1 MVFFPAEIDDFL
13 HVISDVHMNLSRRK
27 IIRSLSMVAGATAVG
42 LIPCKS
48 LFANDRNETN
58 KKEIDFKPSG
68 TKALLIGAGQRG
80 WRFGNFSKKFPD
92 QLSIVSIAEPIADR
106 RNKAAAA
113 LGLSAKDCCNH
124 WEEVFTKRPEA
135 EFAIIAT
142 SGNYMEAC
150 SHALLAGY
158 HVLVDR
164 PVSLEPDEV
173 MAINKLAKEKN
184 LTLRFC
190 YIHNGQ
196 LNFMDH
202 LLFETNTA
210 EA

>member
-1 MVFFPAEIDDFL
+1 MGFFPAETDNYL
-13 HVISDVHMNLSRRK
+13 HLIRDAPMNLSRRK
-27 IIRSLSMVAGATAVG
+27 IIQSLSMVAGATAVG
-42 LIPCKS
+42 LIPGNS
-48 LFANDRNETN
+48 LFANGRNET
-58 KKEIDFKPSG
+58 KKKDHSHQHSG
-68 TKALLIGAGQRG
+68 TKAVLLGYGKRG
-80 WRFGNFSKKFPD
+80 WQFGKFAQQFPD
-92 QLSIVSIAEPIADR
+92 QLKIVSIAEPIADR
-106 RNKAAAA
+106 RKKAANA
-113 LGLSAKDCCNH
+113 LGLLAKDCSNN
-124 WEEVFTKRPEA
+124 WEELFTKMPDA

-150 SHALLAGY
+150 THALLAGY
-158 HVLVDR
+158 HVWVDR
-164 PVSLEPDEV
+164 PVSLDPNEV

-202 LLFETNTA
+202 LLFETNPA